1 MLTTSWNM
9 GLNRRWS
16 WMFFVAWSVTN
27 TNGGKCLPLPVFLAG
42 PLDKAGA
49 DRWLPTMTGVG
60 LIEGGG
66 LKK

>member
-1 MLTTSWNM
+1 
-9 GLNRRWS
+9 
-16 WMFFVAWSVTN
+16 MFFVAWSVTN
-27 TNGGKCLPLPVFLAG
+27 TNGGKCLPLPVFPAG

-60 LIEGGG
+60 LIEGVG